1 MLIGIL
7 AMAGI
12 AQASSS
18 MVTIHWKEEHQR
30 IAGWGA
36 SGGNSSAE
44 GFLKMNVEDQKRL
57 CDLLFDPTVGI
68 GLSMV
73 RNEIYS
79 WELSPSQG
87 VYDWTKDAAQ
97 VWLMQ
102 QAKQR
107 GVKLFWSAAWSPPAW
122 MKGNG
127 KHVGGA
133 IKPEHYQEYADLL
146 SLYVKEYRKRF
157 GLDMMG
163 ISITNEPEVNV
174 DYQSSHWTGDTL
186 RTFIKD
192 HLGPTFAKQHIKAQ
206 IIVPETSTSDNFST
220 FADPILADTDAAKY
234 VGIVATH
241 QYNQSYTGSVPK
253 FPPLEPIKFSEA
265 AVRSAKPRWETEV
278 SFIGGK
284 PDYGIKWGLGLAI
297 LADNAV
303 VGADANAWLWWVFLN
318 PWKDNEGLTDIDGKT
333 FKVAKRLWA
342 FGNYSRFVRP
352 GYVRIEATPNPEE
365 DVLVSAFKSPR
376 GNKLV
381 VVAINNSKTERSI
394 DFKIDGNSRIG
405 SLEPWI
411 TSADLDLQK
420 QTSVTVSSGRFTG
433 KLVPE
438 SITTYVT
445 EDSRS

>member
-1 MLIGIL
+1 
-7 AMAGI
+7 
-12 AQASSS
+12 
-18 MVTIHWKEEHQR
+18 
-30 IAGWGA
+30 
-36 SGGNSSAE
+36 
-44 GFLKMNVEDQKRL
+44 
-57 CDLLFDPTVGI
+57 
-68 GLSMV
+68 
-73 RNEIYS
+73 
-79 WELSPSQG
+79 
-87 VYDWTKDAAQ
+87 
-97 VWLMQ
+97 MQ